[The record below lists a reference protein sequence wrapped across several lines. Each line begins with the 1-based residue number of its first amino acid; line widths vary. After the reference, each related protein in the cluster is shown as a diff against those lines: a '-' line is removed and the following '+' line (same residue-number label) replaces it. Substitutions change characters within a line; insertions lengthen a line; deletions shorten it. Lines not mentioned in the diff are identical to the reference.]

1 MAHDTVGDEGKL
13 LMDMEMDVEQ
23 ESKLETDLLANIL
36 INVQFNYTNLEEES
50 KQNKYRTNNN

>member
-1 MAHDTVGDEGKL
+1 MQVRVAHDTVGDEGKL

-36 INVQFNYTNLEEES
+36 INVQFNYTNLEE
-50 KQNKYRTNNN
+50 